1 MAEVASSSPLGMPFG
16 VQRFFSPRYATLE
29 SLRSECLP
37 LQARKEWDEGQM
49 TPSARHMNHRRAL
62 LKRRIKDHSNGRLP
76 VEFSADTF
84 SDELTRIG
92 RDVKSASKHRRR
104 AQGKSRAR
112 HGADI
117 AMGGAGALVL
127 REAGEY
133 VQSPDE
139 WFKRMAR
146 NRVDA
151 ERLMKEPAF
160 RREVLAR
167 TLVKNRDLVKAMGR
181 HGKALLKLGRRK
193 FGFEE
198 GMV

>member
-1 MAEVASSSPLGMPFG
+1 
-16 VQRFFSPRYATLE
+16 
-29 SLRSECLP
+29 
-37 LQARKEWDEGQM
+37 
-49 TPSARHMNHRRAL
+49 
-62 LKRRIKDHSNGRLP
+62 
-76 VEFSADTF
+76 
-84 SDELTRIG
+84 
-92 RDVKSASKHRRR
+92 
-104 AQGKSRAR
+104 
-112 HGADI
+112 
-117 AMGGAGALVL
+117 MGGAGALVL